1 MRFAAAVTAIWL
13 ASASPAFAGEAPLY
27 EPVPEWVPPVPES
40 ALAKPGNFLISDRL
54 RHFNGAKS
62 ILYNDFA
69 VRINSSEQLTQ
80 SGSTLLQWH
89 PSKGDLIIH
98 RAQIIR
104 DGEIIDLTANR
115 DALLVLRREQQI
127 EQQWLSGVLTAS
139 LQYPGLRV
147 GDIVRVSHSVTF
159 EDPAQGGNVQLIEPM
174 LSAPFAINYARLAL
188 LWPDSM
194 PMRWQTPRGVS
205 APATAKLGKYNI
217 VSFDGVLP
225 KRPEEAT
232 DSPARYR
239 LPPLFEA
246 SSFASWETV
255 SQVAARHYDIAGT
268 IAEGSALAER
278 TDAIARAH
286 ADPLERMAA
295 ALRAVQDDIRYLFN
309 GQAQGNYVPQSPA
322 VTWEVRSGDC
332 KAKTLLLM
340 AMLDRLGIASEAVLV
355 SATLGDAVPERLPSM
370 GAFDHVVVRAK
381 VDGRSYWL
389 DGTTIGT
396 RLADLGDTP
405 TFRHALPLRKDGAGL
420 EPIDYRPPARPLVT
434 LDMTLDA
441 RAGLHFPKPYQL
453 TLTLR
458 DPRMLAARQYRQ
470 SMDAAQWD
478 EAINALVLEHVS
490 DVTVISAT
498 TTFDEEA
505 GQAIIEARGLA
516 NRRWDREDNRFH
528 FIATTARDGWE
539 LSVDRNRAA
548 WRDIPFTPLLPQH
561 QRDTIRIILPRD
573 GQDFTLLN
581 GEPVDEEIAGY
592 RFRSSVVRDG
602 ATIPIND
609 HWMSVTPEVPAAALQ
624 GYRQRLAAARANQ
637 AKLLAPADYPVRK
650 IEYLTAR
657 DTGRLTQLD
666 KLYAEAIAGSP
677 DTIEEHINRA
687 LFRSGIGDNKG
698 AAADYGRAIDID
710 PTAEALLGRARA
722 LRMTDPAAAL
732 ADIDRA
738 LELESDNLNA
748 MWLKIGILRHEGRY
762 DEALGTIA
770 ELEAMESDELAYVP
784 AKSEI
789 LASAGRHDE
798 AVRLTDEANAQ
809 KPGRPTIL
817 NAQCWI
823 RGIAN
828 RDLNTALKSCTEAIE
843 LADGSA
849 IEALDSRSLI
859 YFRMGRFDDALAD
872 LNTALKIEPDQAASL
887 YLRGLVHRASGQVD
901 AAKRDHSLALLLS
914 PEIAREYEAYGLK

>member
-1 MRFAAAVTAIWL
+1 MAIWL
-13 ASASPAFAGEAPLY
+13 ASASPAFAGDAPLY

-54 RHFNGAKS
+54 RHFNGAKT

-286 ADPLERMAA
+286 ADPIERMAA

-458 DPRMLAARQYRQ
+458 DPAVLAIKHFKQ
-470 SMDAAQWD
+470 SMDEAQW
-478 EAINALVLEHVS
+478 EEGVYEIIMRYVS
-490 DVTVISAT
+490 DISIIEASMR
-498 TTFDEEA
+498 FDDKA
-505 GQAIIEARGLA
+505 GMAIIEARGLA
-516 NRRWDREDNRFH
+516 NQRWERENNRFNYS
-528 FIATTARDGWE
+528 IKLSSNSWE
-539 LSVDRNRAA
+539 LNVDRNRAD
-548 WRDIPFTPLLPQH
+548 WRDIPFAVDIPQH
-561 QRDTIRIILPRD
+561 HQETYRIKLPLE
-573 GQDFTLLN
+573 GAAFTLVN
-581 GEPVDEEIAGY
+581 GESSDEEIAGY
-592 RFRSSVVRDG
+592 RFRTSVKQDG
-602 ATIPIND
+602 ATIIIKD
-609 HWMSVTPEVPAAALQ
+609 QWMATNPEVPASTLP
-624 GYRQRLAAARANQ
+624 GYRQQMAAVHG
-637 AKLLAPADYPVRK
+637 KKPKVLAPANYPARL
-650 IEYLTAR
+650 IEYRTSRAS
-657 DTGRLTQLD
+657 GRLDELD
-666 KLYAEAIAGSP
+666 KLYAEAIDLAP
-677 DTIEEHINRA
+677 DAVEDHMNRA
-687 LFRSGIGDNKG
+687 SYRLISGNKKD
-698 AAADYGRAIDID
+698 AAADYTNAIAIEPSVDAFVGRAQSLFLTDPSGALDDIERALQIEPDNRVATRMKIDI
-710 PTAEALLGRARA
+710 
-722 LRMTDPAAAL
+722 LRYQ
-732 ADIDRA
+732 
-738 LELESDNLNA
+738 S
-748 MWLKIGILRHEGRY
+748 RY
-762 DEALGTIA
+762 DEALKTIEMGA
-770 ELEAMESDELAYVP
+770 AARNDMTAYITS
-784 AKSEI
+784 KFEI
-789 LASAGRHDE
+789 LASVGRHDD

-809 KPGRPTIL
+809 NPGRPKFL

-849 IEALDSRSLI
+849 IEALKSRSLI